1 MRRFCLFALLV
12 VTGASLGADPPTR
25 HRGEF
30 LQLLDAV
37 MTGSMMGPGDGW
49 FKPAQTRF
57 TWDRL
62 RARYDKNGDG
72 RITASEF
79 DGLAD
84 LFAVLDRDGDGA
96 IRPDDLDWS
105 DSSTYARQLG
115 HAQQFLRPAD
125 TNGNRKISKD
135 EWMAYFE
142 KMTKGSGDLEPEM
155 LRKFLYPPPPPPMPK
170 SAAASGMPS
179 KEVLLFGL
187 LTGELGSGAE
197 GPKVDAAA
205 PDFTLE
211 TPDGKTSITLS
222 KYLGKQP
229 VVLIF
234 GSFT

>member
-1 MRRFCLFALLV
+1 MHRFCLVAVLV
-12 VTGASLGADPPTR
+12 IAGTSIAADPPTH

-30 LQLLDAV
+30 LQMWDAV
-37 MTGSMMGPGDGW
+37 MAGSMMGPGDGW
-49 FKPAQTRF
+49 FKPSQTRY
-57 TWDRL
+57 TWERL
-62 RARYDKNGDG
+62 RQRFDKNGDG
-72 RITASEF
+72 RITAAEF
-79 DGLAD
+79 DGPAD

-105 DSSTYARQLG
+105 DNSAYARQLM

-135 EWMAYFE
+135 EWITYFE
-142 KMTKGSGDLEPEM
+142 KMTKGAGDLEPEM
-155 LRKFLYPPPPPPMPK
+155 LRKFLYPPAPPPPPK
-170 SAAASGMPS
+170 SAASGMPS
-179 KEVLLFGL
+179 REVLLLGL

-197 GPKVDAAA
+197 GPKVEAAA

-211 TPDGKTSITLS
+211 SPDGKTSITLS
-222 KYLGKQP
+222 KRLGKQP